1 MPESD
6 PNDALAHA
14 TRLLGIVNSSWMSQ
28 ATRVAAEL
36 GLADRLADGP
46 RGAADLA
53 AATGTHAPSLHRLL
67 RALVTIDVCRE
78 NADGTFA
85 LTPMGR
91 LLGTDVEGSV
101 RSWAIYWGRDLWG
114 EWAHLLDS
122 VTTGRS
128 GREIASGMPGFESL
142 RDDPERAAVF
152 NAAMA
157 ELTRLVTQGIVAE
170 YDFSGFSRIADVG
183 GGYGELLAA
192 VLAANAGATGVL
204 FDLPHAIGKARPHL
218 EKCGVADRC
227 ELVTGSFFEE
237 VPSGADAYMLK
248 SVLHDWDD
256 KRSHVILTTCRR
268 AMSDSARLLVVERLM
283 PERMEPEET
292 HRALARADLHM
303 LVAHAAQERTEAH
316 FRELLAAAGFT
327 TTAVTAIATGFA
339 VIEAALTH

>member
-1 MPESD
+1 MPEPERHD
-6 PNDALAHA
+6 PLADA
-14 TRLLGIVNSSWMSQ
+14 TRLLAIVNSSWMSQ

-36 GLADRLADGP
+36 GLADLLADGP
-46 RGAADLA
+46 RSAAELA
-53 AATGTHAPSLHRLL
+53 GATGTHAPALHRLL

-78 NADGTFA
+78 QDDGTFA

-91 LLGTDVEGSV
+91 LLGTEVEGSV

-114 EWAHLLDS
+114 EWGHLLES

-128 GREIASGMPGFESL
+128 GREIASGSPHFDPL

-157 ELTRLVTQGIVAE
+157 ELTRLATRGIVAGYE
-170 YDFSGFSRIADVG
+170 FSGFSRIVDVG

-192 VLAANAGATGVL
+192 VLAANPDAGGVL
-204 FDLPHAIGKARPHL
+204 FDLPHAIAKAGPHL

-237 VPSGADAYMLK
+237 IPAGADAYLLK

-256 KRSHVILTTCRR
+256 EGSQAILATCRR
-268 AMSDSARLLVVERLM
+268 AMTHSARLLVIERLM
-283 PERMEPEET
+283 PERMEPVEP
-292 HRALARADLHM
+292 HRALARTDLHM
-303 LVAHAAQERTEAH
+303 LVAHAAQERTETQ
-316 FRELLAAAGFT
+316 FRELLAAAGLT
-327 TTAVTAIATGFA
+327 TTSVATTPTGFS
-339 VIEAALTH
+339 VIEAVVQR